1 MNTNHLKSTTMNM
14 RLCCL
19 LACLLSFSIANAQS
33 GIKEVEAS
41 VSNLNAGMISKD
53 KSILDKLTA
62 DELSYGH
69 STGVVQD
76 KSAFMNDILS
86 GPTTFVKIDISGQ
99 TINLAEDIAIVR
111 NTSSISGTSK
121 GAPLDLKIGV
131 LMIWKK
137 KGDGWKLL
145 ARQGFKLP

>member
-1 MNTNHLKSTTMNM
+1 MLTDHLKSNKMNM
-14 RLCCL
+14 RLSWL
-19 LACLLSFSIANAQS
+19 LACLLSFSIANAQT
-33 GIKEVEAS
+33 GIKEVETS
-41 VSNLNAGMISKD
+41 ISNLNAAMISKD
-53 KSILDKLTA
+53 KSTLDKLTA

-76 KSAFMNDILS
+76 KLAFMNDILS
-86 GPTTFVKIDISGQ
+86 GPTTFMKIEISGQ

-121 GAPLDLKIGV
+121 GSPLDLKIGV

>member
-1 MNTNHLKSTTMNM
+1 M
-14 RLCCL
+14 RLSWL

-41 VSNLNAGMISKD
+41 VNNLNAAMISKD
-53 KSILDKLTA
+53 KSTLDKLTA

-76 KSAFMNDILS
+76 KSSFMNDILS
-86 GPTTFVKIDISGQ
+86 GPTTFMKIEASGQ

-137 KGDGWKLL
+137 QAGNWKLL